1 MRLERKGEISVKKRN
16 TIYGSRKNNVSPNN
30 TLLAGVFNNLA
41 TQYGQSPLSQPFEL
55 GSNSNYTPIT
65 LNRVLLSYSYMTFGI
80 IQTFI
85 DQPVEDAFRGGLD
98 LKSDELSPEELKELG
113 DALDKEGDLKA
124 IKDTMKWAKLYGG
137 AGLIINT
144 DQDPTTPLDMDAI
157 SEDAPLKFI
166 DADRWEL
173 IWNFISG
180 DRTDTPYNYYG
191 QSIHKSRVVKIMGK
205 DAPSYIRRRLQGW
218 GMSELERTIRPLNS
232 YVKNEDL
239 IYQLLDEAKIDVWK
253 IQGFNV
259 NILNALGQG
268 QTNDRLLIANML
280 KNFHRAIIMD
290 KEDDYEQKQISF
302 SGLADILNQNRIGIA
317 AAVRMPMAK
326 LFGLSAA
333 GFNSGEDDIENYN
346 ALIESEVRS
355 KAREILREILP
366 IRCQK
371 LFGFVPESLDFEFKP
386 LRVLS
391 AVEEENIK
399 TSQFNRLTAQF
410 ANGTLT
416 GPEYAETL
424 KTKGI
429 QDMETEVGQGAEP
442 EPPEGSASFEKPAQ
456 AAATG
461 KVPEKK
467 GK

>member
-1 MRLERKGEISVKKRN
+1 MTPKNSRQNN
-16 TIYGSRKNNVSPNN
+16 TSPNN
-30 TLLAGVFNNLA
+30 TMLAGVFQNLGMN
-41 TQYGQSPLSQPFEL
+41 YGQSPLSMPYEL
-55 GSNSNYTPIT
+55 GANSNYTPIT

-85 DQPVEDAFRGGLD
+85 DQPVEDAFRGGIEI
-98 LKSDELSPEELKELG
+98 KCDELSPDEIKQLQ
-113 DALDKEGDLKA
+113 DALDKEGDIKA

-137 AGLIINT
+137 AGIIINT
-144 DQDPTTPLDMDAI
+144 DQDPLTPLDMDAI
-157 SEDAPLKFI
+157 SEDTPLKFI

-173 IWNFISG
+173 IWNYLQG
-180 DRTDTPYNYYG
+180 DRMDAPYNYYG
-191 QSIHKSRVVKIMGK
+191 ETIHKSRVIKITGK

-218 GMSELERTIRPLNS
+218 GMSELERCIRSMNS

-239 IYQLLDEAKIDVWK
+239 IYQLLDEAKIDVWR
-253 IQGFNV
+253 IEGFNV
-259 NILNALGQG
+259 NILSALGQG
-268 QTNDRLLIANML
+268 QTNTRLQIANML

-290 KEDDYEQKQISF
+290 KNDEYEQKQISF

-346 ALIESEVRS
+346 ALVESEVRA
-355 KAREILREILP
+355 KATEILREILP
-366 IRCQK
+366 IRCMK
-371 LFGFVPESLDFEFKP
+371 LFGFAPESLDFEFKP

-391 AVEEENIK
+391 AIEEENIR
-399 TSQFNRLTAQF
+399 TSQFNRLTAQY

-416 GPEYAETL
+416 PVEYAEAL
-424 KTKGI
+424 KTANI
-429 QDMETEVGQGAEP
+429 QTMETEVGDGSIEP

-461 KVPEKK
+461 KVPEKASK
-467 GK
+467 